1 MTLDIQKHRE
11 QLELDAKKVQFM
23 IEVLKLEENKELSPE
38 LLLEICQDCQRVQRT
53 ITNLQT
59 DLNSFIEIVTNE
71 LQSQTQKQYPSIYAA
86 SL

>member
-1 MTLDIQKHRE
+1 
-11 QLELDAKKVQFM
+11 M
-23 IEVLKLEENKELSPE
+23 IEILKLEENKELSPE

-71 LQSQTQKQYPSIYAA
+71 LQSQT
-86 SL
+86 

>member
-1 MTLDIQKHRE
+1 MTLNIQKHRE
-11 QLELDAKKVQFM
+11 QLELDTKKVQFM

-38 LLLEICQDCQRVQRT
+38 LLLEICKDCQRVQRT

-71 LQSQTQKQYPSIYAA
+71 LQSQTQKQDPLIYAA

>member
-1 MTLDIQKHRE
+1 MTLNIQKHRE

-38 LLLEICQDCQRVQRT
+38 LLLEICQDCQRAQRT

-71 LQSQTQKQYPSIYAA
+71 LQSQMQKQDPSIYAA

>member
-1 MTLDIQKHRE
+1 MTLNIQKHRE

-59 DLNSFIEIVTNE
+59 DLILTLQWSLSNE
-71 LQSQTQKQYPSIYAA
+71 SSPLKAWTAPT
-86 SL
+86 